1 MNRPVEPV
9 ERLYT
14 TPITSQ
20 FVDQRLEHEVT
31 DEAVAAGRNS
41 QRFQSLCGQLFV
53 AAPLAAP
60 PGRPCPACAAILV
73 TASRAAAP
81 AAAHQRRRRRH
92 GLLRRLLN
100 RA

>member
-1 MNRPVEPV
+1 MNRPVESA

-20 FVDQRLEHEVT
+20 FVDQRLEHQVT

-41 QRFQSLCGQLFV
+41 QRFQSLCGQFFI
-53 AAPLAAP
+53 AAPLVAP
-60 PGRPCPACAAILV
+60 PGRPCPACAAILT

-81 AAAHQRRRRRH
+81 TVAHQPRRRRH
-92 GLLRRLLN
+92 GLLQRLLN